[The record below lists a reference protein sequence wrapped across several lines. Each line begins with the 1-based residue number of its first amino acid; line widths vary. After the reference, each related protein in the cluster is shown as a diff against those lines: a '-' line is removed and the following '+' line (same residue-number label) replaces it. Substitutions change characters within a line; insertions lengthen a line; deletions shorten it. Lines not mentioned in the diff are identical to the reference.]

1 MCKTQKQCRNV
12 QNVRKNVKMELYECL
27 LKILHGDNVGIAVFF
42 HNAWNISIQ
51 LFERA
56 WKHNGVTTIF
66 SPHI

>member
-1 MCKTQKQCRNV
+1 MCKMCKMCKMCE
-12 QNVRKNVKMELYECL
+12 KNVKMELYECL
-27 LKILHGDNVGIAVFF
+27 LKILHGDNVSIAVLF